1 MVQLAKNPLISEFDI
16 KVRLQDLVLDIA
28 RDLKHHELTIIGI
41 LRGSFMFTADLVRL
55 LYTNDMHPLIDFVY
69 VTSYAGTESTGEM
82 KLLKEPSLDVTDKWV
97 LVVDDILDTG
107 RTMKYATDY
116 LRERGA
122 AQVRS
127 CVLLDKPTR
136 RLVDI
141 QSDYVGFTIDDIF
154 VVGYGLDFNGRFRDL
169 PYIGTMEQM
178 PDY

>member
-1 MVQLAKNPLISEFDI
+1 MVQLAKDPLISEFDI

-28 RDLKHHELTIIGI
+28 RDLKQHELTIIGI

-69 VTSYAGTESTGEM
+69 VTSYAGSESTGEM
-82 KLLKEPSLDVTDKWV
+82 KLLKEPSLDVRDKWV

-107 RTMKYATDY
+107 RTMHYAVNY
-116 LRERGA
+116 LKDRGA

-136 RLVDI
+136 RIVDI
-141 QSDYVGFTIDDIF
+141 HSDYVGFTIDDIF
-154 VVGYGLDFNGRFRDL
+154 VVGYGLDYNGRFRDL
-169 PYIGTMEQM
+169 PYIGMMDE
-178 PDY
+178 PVE